1 MNKNLKTESN
11 FPNARERLICPDCGS
26 SNIKTCQK
34 DYIFPYGS
42 GGNKVELVANVP
54 VRTCSDC
61 GFSFLDSAA
70 EDICHKAVCQH
81 LGVMTPSQIKDLR
94 NLYGLTQAQFSEI
107 TKLGEATL
115 SRWERGILIQ
125 NQAYDNYLYLLGFRK
140 NFDVLRSRDPS
151 GRSEGRYAEGAI
163 TISTPSGGLLRNVPS
178 GSPVFRCEVG
188 VA

>member
-1 MNKNLKTESN
+1 MNKNLTPE
-11 FPNARERLICPDCGS
+11 PNSPDAGERLVCPDCGS
-26 SNIKTCQK
+26 SNIKTNQK
-34 DYIFPYGS
+34 DYIFTYGS
-42 GGNKVELVANVP
+42 GENKVELVANVP
-54 VRTCSDC
+54 VRSCSDC

-115 SRWERGILIQ
+115 SRWERGIVIQ
-125 NQAYDNYLYLLGFRK
+125 NQAYDNYLYLLGFNENLERIRDRAKESKTTEQIVDRTQSPRFRELNVTEELLERK
-140 NFDVLRSRDPS
+140 
-151 GRSEGRYAEGAI
+151 
-163 TISTPSGGLLRNVPS
+163 
-178 GSPVFRCEVG
+178 GSFKL